1 MGKSKFLWI
10 AFGVVM
16 LIVISK
22 NIFQPEQKQKSE
34 NSSVE
39 KMKPTLIFDGREY
52 FSDWKDD
59 ANEKFLEMSKLL
71 VANRIT
77 GCGEFY
83 YNEIDKN
90 TYILACSRDGK
101 SFKYYVA
108 WTKLDKIYSAENDML
123 TINELPR

>member
-16 LIVISK
+16 LIVITN
-22 NIFQPEQKQKSE
+22 NIFQQEQKQKSE
-34 NSSVE
+34 ISFVE
-39 KMKPTLIFDGREY
+39 KTKPTLIFDRQEY
-52 FSDWKDD
+52 FSHWKDD
-59 ANEKFLEMSKLL
+59 ANEKFLDISKLL

-108 WTKLDKIYSAENDML
+108 WTKLDKIYSAESDML
-123 TINELPR
+123 TINEFPK